1 MESKTLALWR
11 NSKKSLFVLSRR
23 GRIYA
28 GAEGSD
34 QKPDRTGLDD
44 EIRGQDP
51 QGRSARCEHLQ
62 GPKAAIRCYRQ
73 WDKTLADPKGRVPDG
88 DHSRDELEK
97 TFDSAKKTLKDRESV
112 LKTFIDT
119 RAALDAKVKAVS
131 DVISAKAQA
140 DAQAVAD
147 VQSQSALHL
156 AIQVEATL
164 TTVVVTASLQAVPVV
179 ATLPLVVIVAAIEL
193 EITVAEIRSGVG
205 CLMVLPALVLALAP
219 PLSLIGANIFTKVS
233 RLSSR

>member
-1 MESKTLALWR
+1 M
-11 NSKKSLFVLSRR
+11 
-23 GRIYA
+23 
-28 GAEGSD
+28 
-34 QKPDRTGLDD
+34 PD
-44 EIRGQDP
+44 E
-51 QGRSARCEHLQ
+51 
-62 GPKAAIRCYRQ
+62 
-73 WDKTLADPKGRVPDG
+73 

-119 RAALDAKVKAVS
+119 RATLDAKAVS

-164 TTVVVTASLQAVPVV
+164 TTVVVTAPLQAVPVV

-205 CLMVLPALVLALAP
+205 RLMVLPALVLALALALAP